1 MNFIKNIK
9 TTIGLS
15 AFSILVA
22 YLLTD
27 KLIDAKVINTDFTV
41 LLILIFIFIFIVAN
55 FLFIMATTNKSSKQN
70 VYNQGSMFS
79 KDGKQTIKNNTEE
92 EGSKFNQKDFGG
104 KGNKQTIKTS
114 SKK

>member
-22 YLLTD
+22 YLLAD

-41 LLILIFIFIFIVAN
+41 VLILAFIFIFIVAN
-55 FLFIMATTNKSSKQN
+55 FLFVMATTKKEISYEQN
-70 VYNQGSMFS
+70 SIFTEEGTQDIEDN
-79 KDGKQTIKNNTEE
+79 DGK
-92 EGSKFNQKDFGG
+92 EGSIFKQTNIGG
-104 KGNKQTIKTS
+104 KGNKQTIKTAP
-114 SKK
+114 KK